1 MDFIQ
6 KELTIKIYT
15 KKSHRDFLISNFHLN
30 ENNFYVIIQEV
41 LIQII

>member
-6 KELTIKIYT
+6 KELTIKVYT
-15 KKSHRDFLISNFHLN
+15 KKSHRDFLILNFHLN
-30 ENNFYVIIQEV
+30 ENNFYIIIQDV